1 MAARRAIHYLQAMS
15 EPVPGLVTVVRRPA
29 ERAADRARLERRAR
43 RLAWWGNAWHVVE
56 MAVAVAAGVAAGS
69 VALIAFGLDS
79 LIELAAGTV
88 VLWRFTGARLDA
100 HDAERRAQRAIAVSF
115 FALAVYVAVASVRD
129 LAAADHAGVS
139 WVGIGLALVTAPA
152 MPLLAR
158 EKARVGRAL
167 GSRATEHEGRQNQ
180 LCAYLA
186 VALLAGL
193 GANALAG
200 WWWADPLAAVASA
213 GVAAREGL
221 ESWRGEGCADGCC

>member
-1 MAARRAIHYLQAMS
+1 MAEPAI
-15 EPVPGLVTVVRRPA
+15 GLVTVTRRPA
-29 ERAADRARLERRAR
+29 ERAAERARLERRAR

-56 MAVAVAAGVAAGS
+56 LAVAVAAGVAAGS
-69 VALIAFGLDS
+69 VALVAFGLDS

-88 VLWRFTGARLDA
+88 VVWRFTGARLAADDA
-100 HDAERRAQRAIAVSF
+100 DRRAQRAIAVSF
-115 FALAVYVAVASVRD
+115 FALAAYVAAASLRD
-129 LAAADHAGVS
+129 LVVGAHPGVS

-167 GSRATEHEGRQNQ
+167 SSRAAEREGRQNQ

-193 GANALAG
+193 GANAAFG
-200 WWWADPLAAVASA
+200 WWWADPIAALAIAGIAV
-213 GVAAREGL
+213 REGRD
-221 ESWRGEGCADGCC
+221 SWRGDGCADGCC